1 MQYRF
6 VSVLAAGVLV
16 AVSSAAPVPSAEVIQ
31 LRHYH
36 RYQADEDQAQTLS
49 PTNPDDIQ
57 LGKPSSEIIW
67 SKRDDEP
74 TNPDDVQLGPPTSE
88 IIWSKDK
95 KRDVTWSEPKDTF
108 TISKPK
114 TVVTWSTAKRDTVTQ
129 PDTIDLGKPSSEV
142 SWGKRDGTDPADT
155 IELGKPSTI
164 ITWGKE
170 KRQTLGNPDSETTW
184 GKREAEKP
192 KDSFKLGKA
201 TTVVTWS

>member
-1 MQYRF
+1 MPHRCLQLRF
-6 VSVLAAGVLV
+6 VTLFKLP
-16 AVSSAAPVPSAEVIQ
+16 SSSRTD
-31 LRHYH
+31 RH
-36 RYQADEDQAQTLS
+36 QAQTFGIS
-49 PTNPDDIQ
+49 DPANTIEF
-57 LGKPSSEIIW
+57 GKPSTEVTW

-88 IIWSKDK
+88 IIWTKDK
-95 KRDVTWSEPKDTF
+95 KRAVSFGTPKDTF

-114 TVVTWSTAKRDTVTQ
+114 TVVTWGKEKRDTTTD

-142 SWGKRDGTDPADT
+142 SWGKRDITDPADPADS
-155 IELGKPSTI
+155 IHLGKPSTI

-184 GKREAEKP
+184 GKRDVAKP

>member
-16 AVSSAAPVPSAEVIQ
+16 AVSSAAPVPSAE
-31 LRHYH
+31 
-36 RYQADEDQAQTLS
+36 AQTLS

-88 IIWSKDK
+88 IIWSKDKKRAVTWSEPKDK

>member
-16 AVSSAAPVPSAEVIQ
+16 AVSNAAPVPSAE
-31 LRHYH
+31 
-36 RYQADEDQAQTLS
+36 AQTLS

-88 IIWSKDK
+88 IIWSKDKKRAVTWSEPRDK

-184 GKREAEKP
+184 GKRGAEKP